1 MLRCV
6 RTILAVATFGAVL
19 ISTAA
24 GPATSEPTAAIA
36 AGNTAVADYLAEVAA
51 DQQIPGLAATVLSPG
66 VADFDWTSGADGNGA
81 PVTRD
86 TPFLIGSLAK
96 SMTAAVVM
104 QHVDRGVLALTDPV
118 GDHLP
123 WLVATSPTVEE
134 LLTHTSGFSGADGLA
149 VAERFDNAPG
159 AVRRA
164 AEDLKYSGTR
174 GQYEYSDAN
183 YLVLGALV
191 EQLDGKPF
199 GEVLRTDLLEPL
211 DMRDTASTSDAA
223 SDLPPGHRYW
233 WGSPRRYSPGFDES
247 GTPFGYVASTLD
259 DLTRYARA
267 QAGADP
273 DVLDPELL
281 RQLHT
286 PRVDA
291 GDDDYG
297 YGWRI
302 TPSDLGP
309 LVHHTGAT
317 PGYFAHVMLGPDGQS
332 VVVLANAYSEAKAPA
347 LASVAE
353 NLLLILDGQSP
364 TATSGDPLLTA
375 LPWVVSAVAALGL
388 AIAFASW
395 WRPARR
401 VLRWTTAVAA
411 IVIISGLWLLPSFFG
426 ADLRV
431 MRLWMPDAAIMLI
444 VSLITWSLAAALLI
458 LPARFSIVRSR
469 RHSPPAPAT
478 GQQYPRSTARD

>member
-6 RTILAVATFGAVL
+6 RTILAVATLGAVL

-24 GPATSEPTAAIA
+24 GPATSEPTTATAAEKTA
-36 AGNTAVADYLAEVAA
+36 AADYLAEVVA
-51 DQQIPGLAATVLSPG
+51 DQKIPGLAATVLSPG
-66 VADFDWTSGADGNGA
+66 VADFEWTSGADGNGA
-81 PVTRD
+81 PITRN
-86 TPFLIGSLAK
+86 TSFLIGSLAK
-96 SMTAAVVM
+96 SMTAAAVM

-149 VAERFDNAPG
+149 VAERFDNSPG

-164 AEDLKYSGTR
+164 AEDLEYSGTQ

-183 YLVLGALV
+183 YLILGALL
-191 EQLDGKPF
+191 EQFDGKPF

-211 DMRDTASTSDAA
+211 DMRGTATTSDAA

-259 DLTRYARA
+259 DLARYARA
-267 QAGADP
+267 HAGANP

-317 PGYFAHVMLGPDGQS
+317 PGYFAHVMLGPDGQAA
-332 VVVLANAYSEAKAPA
+332 VVLANAYSEAKAPV
-347 LASVAE
+347 LASIAE
-353 NLLLILDGQSP
+353 NVLLMLNGQS
-364 TATSGDPLLTA
+364 TATTDGDPLITA

-388 AIAFASW
+388 ALAVTSW

-411 IVIISGLWLLPSFFG
+411 IAIVSGLCLLPSFFG

-444 VSLITWSLAAALLI
+444 LSLITWSLAAALLM
-458 LPARFSIVRSR
+458 LPVRSSIALCQR
-469 RHSPPAPAT
+469 RFHLERAT
-478 GQQYPRSTARD
+478 GQ